1 MKKDITE
8 LYCFIEDFCRI
19 ADEKI
24 SGKLLSSG
32 KNPTRIPKIIAFLII
47 VRMR

>member
-19 ADEKI
+19 ADEKFSERLI
-24 SGKLLSSG
+24 SSS
-32 KNPTRIPKIIAFLII
+32 KKPTRIPEITTSEI
-47 VRMR
+47 